1 MQANLS
7 IRRFRQESHLTTQSA
22 LFFILIVKVTSQGT
36 PYPHRIPLL
45 QADGELVRADEF
57 SRVVQ
62 SSHETSWKDIVME
75 QHQMPSSE
83 WPNLMYKQH
92 LIAVNIGPTMNS
104 EYKKGG
110 RFQPIAK
117 QTGGISFFPSCQ
129 PFFMR
134 ANMGVNEV
142 AHLIFLALDPGLVI
156 RTATKLVLSSDR
168 LELIDQR
175 RPHDPILLHLA
186 LALREGVRTGAAA
199 DPMYGDA
206 VATALTLHL
215 LREYSKAKPELKRSS
230 RKLPRKTLS
239 RAVEYIQDQ
248 LGKELAVSGIA
259 ESVSMSPYYFT
270 RLFKEATGKSP
281 HQFVVEARV
290 FKAKQLLETG
300 NITISEAAYEVG
312 FVDQSHLTRH
322 FKRVFGLPPKA
333 LLRRRQSTP
342 GFNGGLM

>member
-1 MQANLS
+1 MYKSL
-7 IRRFRQESHLTTQSA
+7 
-22 LFFILIVKVTSQGT
+22 VKMADHIT

-45 QADGELVRADEF
+45 QENGELVQADEF

-62 SSHETSWKDIVME
+62 SSDKTSWKDLVME
-75 QHQMPSSE
+75 QHQMRSSE

-92 LIAVNIGPTMNS
+92 LIAVNIGPTMNC

-117 QTGGISFFPSCQ
+117 ETGGISLFPSCQ

-142 AHLIFLALDPGLVI
+142 AHLIFLALDPVLVT
-156 RTATKLVLSSDR
+156 RTAATLGVSSDR
-168 LELIDQR
+168 LELIEQR
-175 RPHDPILLHLA
+175 RSYDPVILHLA

-206 VATALTLHL
+206 LATALTLHL
-215 LREYSKAKPELKRSS
+215 LREYSKSKPELKRAG
-230 RKLPRKTLS
+230 RKLTRKTLS
-239 RAVEYIQDQ
+239 RAVDYIQDQ
-248 LGKELAVSGIA
+248 LEKELTVSGIA
-259 ESVSMSPYYFT
+259 EAVSLSPYYFT

-281 HQFVVEARV
+281 HQFVIEARV
-290 FKAKQLLETG
+290 SKARHLLETG
-300 NITISEAAYEVG
+300 NITISEAAYQVG

-333 LLRRRQSTP
+333 LLRRQQSAP
-342 GFNGGLM
+342 GFNGG